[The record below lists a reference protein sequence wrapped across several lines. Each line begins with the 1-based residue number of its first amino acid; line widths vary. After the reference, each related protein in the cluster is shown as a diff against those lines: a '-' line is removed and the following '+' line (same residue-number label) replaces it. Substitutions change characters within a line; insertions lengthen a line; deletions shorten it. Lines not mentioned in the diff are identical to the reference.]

1 MPMNRTNHPSFIAK
15 PQAPASRM
23 KSKSRKGLGG
33 DMSEAGT
40 KTRRSFI
47 AKPTR
52 KKFLQ
57 S

>member
-57 S
+57 P